1 MQVLSIMKMQG
12 DPDEILANM
21 QEVEDV
27 AARKAPGYGAI
38 SNTVVKTDDGIMI
51 INLWGDEEGR
61 HKLAADPEIQAAL
74 QKIDMRPDF
83 KAYDVLRYRSSADQ

>member
-1 MQVLSIMKMQG
+1 MQVLSIMEMKG

-21 QEVEDV
+21 KEVEDV

-51 INLWGDEEGR
+51 INHWGDEEGR
-61 HKLAADPEIQAAL
+61 HKLADDPEIQAAL
-74 QKIDMRPDF
+74 QKIEMRPDF
-83 KAYDVLRYRSSADQ
+83 RAYEVMRYRTADES

>member
-12 DPDEILANM
+12 DPDEILTNM

-27 AARKAPGYGAI
+27 AARKAPEYGAI

-83 KAYDVLRYRSSADQ
+83 KAYDELRYRTGDQ

>member
-12 DPDEILANM
+12 DPNEILANM
-21 QEVEDV
+21 KEVEDI
-27 AARKAPGYGAI
+27 ASRKAPEYGGI

-61 HKLAADPEIQAAL
+61 HKLAADPEIKAAL

-83 KAYDVLRYRSSADQ
+83 KAYEVMRYRPAEQ

>member
-12 DPDEILANM
+12 DPDEILTNM
-21 QEVEDV
+21 QEVEDI

-61 HKLAADPEIQAAL
+61 HKLGDDPEMQAAL

-83 KAYDVLRYRSSADQ
+83 NAYEVLRYRTADQ

>member
-1 MQVLSIMKMQG
+1 MQVLSIMEMKG

-21 QEVEDV
+21 KEVEDV
-27 AARKAPGYGAI
+27 AGRKAPGYGGI

-61 HKLAADPEIQAAL
+61 HKLGNDSEVQAAL
-74 QKIDMRPDF
+74 QKIDLRPDF
-83 KAYDVLRYRSSADQ
+83 KAYEVIRHRTFAG